1 MKYSMEINSNG
12 YWCAM
17 QGRRAVATADRRK
30 NSRARHGN
38 ISAPGC
44 VLKSADPFSS
54 PPLMDDASAN
64 APFII
69 RGITTR
75 GARFRPSDWTER
87 LAGAFAVVDPNHRT
101 NYSPYVQPTTL
112 DGIPCVVVDK
122 KLRDSNPTAYR
133 FLQNFA
139 ESNELVT
146 ENAG

>member
-1 MKYSMEINSNG
+1 MGIGARCQEDEPG
-12 YWCAM
+12 
-17 QGRRAVATADRRK
+17 
-30 NSRARHGN
+30 RHGRPAEEQQRTAQRHCN
-38 ISAPGC
+38 ISVPGC
-44 VLKSADPFSS
+44 MLKSADPFSS

-122 KLRDSNPTAYR
+122 RLRDSNPTAYR

-146 ENAG
+146 ENAD